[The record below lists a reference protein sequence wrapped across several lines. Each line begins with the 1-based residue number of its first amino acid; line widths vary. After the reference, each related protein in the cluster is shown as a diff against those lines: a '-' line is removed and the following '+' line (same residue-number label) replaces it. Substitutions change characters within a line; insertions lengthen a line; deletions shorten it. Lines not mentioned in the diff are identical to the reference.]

1 MSSKKTLEVNSIIV
15 ETLFTRGIPLS
26 TSQTYASIL
35 NPIGPYNAAEISTSV
50 IQDST
55 SKCNPWSQPGKAQF
69 LEWSFLPLSTI
80 YDKYFYGYNPNDLLN
95 ELIYIQSEINIQPV
109 ESFLSLNASTVST
122 FANISSLNASSIY
135 GYSTSLIADSS
146 TSIERYNQISSV
158 LVNASSVISEL
169 STNFYTTQFTPLSN
183 TLMRRGDYYYLKR
196 PDILPTP
203 VPWYWQGFPERY
215 VGPSLSSMYISSQCN
230 APLIASYCDT
240 LVNTSTAWYTSNT
253 TIVQSEIQAYIAL
266 TTGASN
272 YVDNASSIST
282 YFETLNTN
290 FATSLSTEFYGNN
303 VSTLST
309 SLSRYFNTYILPSDG
324 PYISTGASSM
334 FHMNSTLNSTL
345 LGHVSSGV
353 LGTHISSFSTTTVST
368 IDSLISYL
376 YIQNN
381 IQTMSTLST
390 IYTSTLVSTL
400 NLLSVSTNQKGYQ
413 SLSTLYPI
421 IFSTFA
427 HVLPYIVL
435 SNTQLNDLS
444 TVMGQA
450 AAVSSILTPQ
460 MSSIFGLNASFQTAS
475 GISSLYFN
483 LSTSASTF
491 YTDYCALLSTPS
503 SLLGYSTTIL
513 TENLNGITAYYKSL
527 SPILDYSTLA
537 NTTHFTRIDIVSD
550 TNAIST
556 LGCDIL
562 RLEGSASVKSIHMS
576 NIDIYTTGLTSPG
589 YSIQSV
595 PSSIQ
600 FNQAF
605 TVKHLF
611 NSTLTGLIGINML
624 NPTYALDV
632 VGDARKITGTTWVN
646 PSDQRIKDE
655 IIDANYMEA
664 LEKIMSLR
672 LVSYTWDESYRDTHG
687 LHDAQ
692 MMGFLSQEVEKIFP
706 DSVSLNPQHGFPD
719 FRSLD
724 TDQIIKAKYAVT
736 LGLLERFHLVECRI
750 SSLLNTL
757 KE

>member
-1 MSSKKTLEVNSIIV
+1 V

-35 NPIGPYNAAEISTSV
+35 NPIGPYNAEAVSTSV
-50 IQDST
+50 IQDMT

-80 YDKYFYGYNPNDLLN
+80 YDKYFYGVNPNDLLN
-95 ELIYIQSEINIQPV
+95 ELLFLQSEINIQPI

-122 FANISSLNASSIY
+122 FASVSSLNASSIY
-135 GYSTSLIADSS
+135 GFSTSLIADQS
-146 TSIERYNQISSV
+146 TSIERYNHISTV
-158 LVNASSVISEL
+158 LVNASSIILEL
-169 STNFYTTQFTPLSN
+169 STNFYKTQFTPLSN
-183 TLMRRGDYYYLKR
+183 TLMQRGDYYYLKR
-196 PDILPTP
+196 PDPLPTP
-203 VPWYWQGFPERY
+203 VPWYWQGLPERY

-253 TIVQSEIQAYIAL
+253 TIVQSEIEAYIAL

-272 YVDNASSIST
+272 YVDNASSLST
-282 YFETLNTN
+282 YFETLNTS
-290 FATSLSTEFYGNN
+290 FANSLRTEFYGNN

-309 SLSRYFNTYILPSDG
+309 SLTTYFKTYRVPSDG

-334 FHMNSTLNSTL
+334 FAMNSTLNSTL

-353 LGTHISSFSTTTVST
+353 LGDHISTFSTTTVST
-368 IDSLISYL
+368 IGSLVTFL

-381 IQTMSTLST
+381 IQTMSTLNT
-390 IYTSTLVSTL
+390 VYTSTLVSTL
-400 NLLSVSTNQKGYQ
+400 DLLSVSTNQKGYE
-413 SLSTLYPI
+413 SLSTLYPV

-450 AAVSSILTPQ
+450 AAVSSILNPQ
-460 MSSIFGLNASFQTAS
+460 MSSILGLNASFQTAS
-475 GISSLYFN
+475 GISSIYFN

-503 SLLGYSTTIL
+503 SLLGYSTSIMTN
-513 TENLNGITAYYKSL
+513 ELNAITAYYSNL
-527 SPILDYSTLA
+527 RPILNYSTLA
-537 NTTHFTRIDIVSD
+537 NTTRFTRVDIVSD

-556 LGCDIL
+556 LGCGTV

-576 NIDIYTTGLTSPG
+576 NIDIYTTGAIINPPR

-600 FNQAF
+600 FNEAF
-605 TVKHLF
+605 IVKHLF
-611 NSTLTGLIGINML
+611 NSTLTGLIGINTL
-624 NPTYALDV
+624 NPSYALDV
-632 VGDARKITGTTWVN
+632 VGDARKISGTAWIN
-646 PSDQRIKDE
+646 PSDQRIKDTV
-655 IIDANYMEA
+655 IDAGYMETV
-664 LEKIMSLR
+664 EKIMSLR
-672 LVSYTWDESYRDTHG
+672 LVSYTWDESYRVKHD
-687 LHDAQ
+687 LHDAHI
-692 MMGFLSQEVEKIFP
+692 MGFLSQEVEKVFP
-706 DSVSLNPQHGFPD
+706 EAVSVRAENGYPD

-724 TDQIIKAKYAVT
+724 ADQLMKAKYRVT
-736 LGLLERFHLVECRI
+736 LGLLERFNQVECRI

-757 KE
+757 EE